1 MRLFLC
7 RWPNGDCSLV
17 AARSKADAVEK
28 LDEVANAEGCPIIEL
43 SGAQVHFALTDDGE
57 LALDGLGDELEADIF
72 ECCYPDLAQAR
83 LAGTHVAQ
91 AVARE
96 RARAD
101 GDRVESDAPAT
112 EQGRQVKADLDM
124 PTTLVNR
131 IVSTAAKRRLRS
143 FKPRGKPS

>member
-1 MRLFLC
+1 MRVFLC

-28 LDEVANAEGCPIIEL
+28 LDDVANAEGCPIIEL
-43 SGAQVHFALTDDGE
+43 SDAQVHFALTDDGE
-57 LALDGLGDELEADIF
+57 LALDGLGEDMEVDIF
-72 ECCYPDLAQAR
+72 DFCYPELAEAR
-83 LAGTHVAQ
+83 LAGKHVAQ

-101 GDRVESDAPAT
+101 GKQAEADAPAT
-112 EQGRQVKADLDM
+112 ERGRRMKADLDM
-124 PTTLVNR
+124 STTLINR
-131 IVSTAAKRRLRS
+131 IVSTTAKRHLRS